1 MRGWDGSP
9 LPCFLSSN
17 LWLCTTWPAP
27 RLTMSPPR
35 SAALPLT
42 SPSTLVS
49 SFKCSLFF
57 MPALRVGRSYKDPPH
72 SLQKSN
78 NRIFAH
84 CWTLCESH
92 ELKLY
97 FSIFQ
102 PSLVSLNNVV
112 NSKPVLNLFNPHILI
127 RLPTPT
133 LSLFLP
139 NNSQVLWR
147 STSPTKFLLSLSL
160 SHHQ

>member
-1 MRGWDGSP
+1 MCERMG
-9 LPCFLSSN
+9 LLF
-17 LWLCTTWPAP
+17 PASFRQISECARLGQHCAARCP
-27 RLTMSPPR
+27 RLGQQHSHNPINPR
-35 SAALPLT
+35 ILIQVLALFYPSLPSWTLIKRSTSLSA
-42 SPSTLVS
+42 
-49 SFKCSLFF
+49 KIN
-57 MPALRVGRSYKDPPH
+57 
-72 SLQKSN
+72 Q
-78 NRIFAH
+78 IFAH
-84 CWTLCESH
+84 CWTLCENH
-92 ELKLY
+92 ELRLY
-97 FSIFQ
+97 FSIVQ

>member
-1 MRGWDGSP
+1 MGLLFPASFRQISGCARLGQHRAARCPRLGQQPSLSQAHQP
-9 LPCFLSSN
+9 SYPHSSARSFLSQ
-17 LWLCTTWPAP
+17 
-27 RLTMSPPR
+27 
-35 SAALPLT
+35 
-42 SPSTLVS
+42 PSELDAYT
-49 SFKCSLFF
+49 
-57 MPALRVGRSYKDPPH
+57 YKDPPH

-92 ELKLY
+92 ELKLH
-97 FSIFQ
+97 FNIFQ

>member
-1 MRGWDGSP
+1 MFERMGLLFPASFRQISGCARLGQHCAARCPRLGQQPSLSQP
-9 LPCFLSSN
+9 HQPSYPHSSARSFLSQ
-17 LWLCTTWPAP
+17 
-27 RLTMSPPR
+27 
-35 SAALPLT
+35 
-42 SPSTLVS
+42 PSKLIQ
-49 SFKCSLFF
+49 
-57 MPALRVGRSYKDPPH
+57 DPPH

-78 NRIFAH
+78 NQIFAH
-84 CWTLCESH
+84 CWTLCVSH

-97 FSIFQ
+97 FSTVQ

-112 NSKPVLNLFNPHILI
+112 NCKPVLNLFNPHILI

-147 STSPTKFLLSLSL
+147 STSPTKFLFSLSL

>member
-1 MRGWDGSP
+1 MGLLFPASFRQISEGSR
-9 LPCFLSSN
+9 LGQHRAARC
-17 LWLCTTWPAP
+17 P
-27 RLTMSPPR
+27 RLGQQPSLSQAHQPSYPHSGAR
-35 SAALPLT
+35 PL
-42 SPSTLVS
+42 
-49 SFKCSLFF
+49 FI
-57 MPALRVGRSYKDPPH
+57 PALRVGRSYKDPPH

-78 NRIFAH
+78 NRTFAQ

-112 NSKPVLNLFNPHILI
+112 NSKPVLNLFNPHILL